1 MHKKLR
7 STILYAIFILL
18 FFSCSNKV
26 DLSTEEKQWL
36 SNTEEVKVGLFP
48 YYPPYQFINEQ
59 GEIDGVFIDYLNE
72 LESKIGYKFKRV
84 QYKDW
89 LELID
94 DSKSRNLDIVLEIQK
109 TESREGYLNFYAE
122 LFKSAHV
129 IVTRKELSNISDIN
143 DLKGLKVTVPNE
155 YSIHQT
161 LRKKYPDLTLM
172 NLTDDQECLEA
183 VASGKADAY
192 VGPKAVANFNI
203 RKLNLNNLNIIV
215 ETKLNYEPSL
225 AVIKDKT
232 ILNSIV
238 KKGVNS
244 FSLKEKQA
252 ILDNWLFNV
261 IQPFYERPMFW
272 IGIVWVFVIL
282 VIAMFLI
289 NLLLKYKVA
298 EKTKALVQAK
308 DLAEE
313 SDRLKTNFIRNI
325 SHEIR
330 TPMTGIIGFS
340 EALKNPDLT
349 KDERSEFTNIIINSG
364 KELLST
370 IEDILEISRLRN
382 REIIVTPEKTNLIVL
397 IEMLFSVY
405 QIRAKQKGIKLIL
418 NNRLPAQQHLISIDK
433 SKLKKILSSL
443 IDNAIKFTEKGY
455 VMVCCRRDENFI
467 SIDINDTGI
476 GIPPKDIETIFNS
489 FNQSEKEISKN
500 YGGLGLGLTIAREN
514 SVLLGGEIELKSE
527 LGVGTTFT
535 LKFPYI
541 EATLTPSED
550 NKLEEFCS
558 TAEGKHIVL
567 IAEDGDVNFLFL
579 QMILQKMQG
588 FTFTIYRAK
597 NGKEAVDLCE
607 KNNMIDLVLMDI
619 KMPIM
624 DGYEATR
631 AIKKIRPE
639 LKIVAQTAY
648 STEDD
653 IKKALDAGCDDFL
666 SKPVDQ
672 NKLKSVLN
680 NHFNFLS
687 NKTSS

>member
-7 STILYAIFILL
+7 STLLSAIILL
-18 FFSCSNKV
+18 LSFSCSNTV

-36 SNTEEVKVGLFP
+36 SDTKEVKVGLFP

-89 LELID
+89 LELIE
-94 DSKSRNLDIVLEIQK
+94 DSKSSNLDIVLEIQK
-109 TESREGYLNFYAE
+109 TESREEYLNFYAE
-122 LFKSAHV
+122 LFKSAQV
-129 IVTRKELSNISDIN
+129 IVTKKELSNINSIK
-143 DLKGLKVTVPNE
+143 DLIGLKVVVPKE
-155 YSIHQT
+155 YSIHQI
-161 LRKKYPDLTLM
+161 LRKKYPDLTIM

-203 RKLNLNNLNIIV
+203 RKLNLNDLNIVV

-225 AVIKDKT
+225 AVIKDKP
-232 ILNSIV
+232 ILNSII

-289 NLLLKYKVA
+289 NMLLKYKVA

-349 KDERSEFTNIIINSG
+349 KDERNEYTNIIINSG

-418 NNRLPAQQHLISIDK
+418 DNKLPAQQHLISIDK

-443 IDNAIKFTEKGY
+443 IDNAIKFTEKGH
-455 VMVCCRRDENFI
+455 VTVCCNRDEDFV
-467 SIDINDTGI
+467 SIDIKDTGI
-476 GIPPKDIETIFNS
+476 GIAPKDIETIFNS

-514 SVLLGGEIELKSE
+514 SALLGGEIGLKSE

-541 EATLTPSED
+541 EAVHPSED
-550 NKLEEFCS
+550 NSLEAS
-558 TAEGKHIVL
+558 TSISQGKHIVL

-588 FTFTIYRAK
+588 YTFTIHRAK
-597 NGKEAVDLCE
+597 NGKEAVDLCQE
-607 KNNMIDLVLMDI
+607 NKMIDLVLMDI

-624 DGYEATR
+624 DGYDATR
-631 AIKKIRPE
+631 AIKKIRPD

>member
-7 STILYAIFILL
+7 STLLSAIILL
-18 FFSCSNKV
+18 LSFSCSNTV

-36 SNTEEVKVGLFP
+36 SDTKEVKVGLFP

-89 LELID
+89 LELIE
-94 DSKSRNLDIVLEIQK
+94 DSKSSNLDIVLEIQK
-109 TESREGYLNFYAE
+109 TESREEYLNFYAE
-122 LFKSAHV
+122 LFKSAQV
-129 IVTRKELSNISDIN
+129 IVTKKEVSNINSIK
-143 DLKGLKVTVPNE
+143 DLIGLKVVVPKE
-155 YSIHQT
+155 YSIHQI
-161 LRKKYPDLTLM
+161 LRKKYPDLTIM

-203 RKLNLNNLNIIV
+203 RKLNLNDLNIVV

-225 AVIKDKT
+225 AVIKDKP
-232 ILNSIV
+232 ILNSII

-289 NLLLKYKVA
+289 NMLLKYKVA

-349 KDERSEFTNIIINSG
+349 KDERNEYTNIIINSG

-418 NNRLPAQQHLISIDK
+418 DNKLPAQQHLISIDK

-443 IDNAIKFTEKGY
+443 IDNAIKFTEKGH
-455 VMVCCRRDENFI
+455 VTVCCNRDEDFV
-467 SIDINDTGI
+467 SIDIKDTGI
-476 GIPPKDIETIFNS
+476 GIAPKDIETIFNS

-514 SVLLGGEIELKSE
+514 SALLGGEIGLKSE

-541 EATLTPSED
+541 EAVHPSED
-550 NKLEEFCS
+550 NSLEAS
-558 TAEGKHIVL
+558 TSISQGKHIVL

-588 FTFTIYRAK
+588 YTFTIHRAK
-597 NGKEAVDLCE
+597 NGKEAVDLCQE
-607 KNNMIDLVLMDI
+607 NKMIDLVLMDI

-624 DGYEATR
+624 DGYDATR
-631 AIKKIRPE
+631 AIKKIRPD

>member
-7 STILYAIFILL
+7 STLLSAIILL
-18 FFSCSNKV
+18 LSFSCSNTV

-36 SNTEEVKVGLFP
+36 SDTKEVKVGLFP

-89 LELID
+89 LELIE
-94 DSKSRNLDIVLEIQK
+94 DSKSSNLDIVLEIQK
-109 TESREGYLNFYAE
+109 TESREEYLNFYAE
-122 LFKSAHV
+122 LFKSAQV
-129 IVTRKELSNISDIN
+129 IVTKKEVSNINSIK
-143 DLKGLKVTVPNE
+143 DLIGLKVVVPKE
-155 YSIHQT
+155 YSIHQI
-161 LRKKYPDLTLM
+161 LRKKYPDLTIM

-203 RKLNLNNLNIIV
+203 RKLNLNDLNIVV

-225 AVIKDKT
+225 AVIKDKP
-232 ILNSIV
+232 ILNSII

-289 NLLLKYKVA
+289 NMLLKYKVA

-349 KDERSEFTNIIINSG
+349 KDERNEYTNIIINSG

-418 NNRLPAQQHLISIDK
+418 DNKLPAQQHLISIDK

-443 IDNAIKFTEKGY
+443 IDNAIKFTEKGH
-455 VMVCCRRDENFI
+455 VTVCCNRDEDFV
-467 SIDINDTGI
+467 SIDIKDTGI
-476 GIPPKDIETIFNS
+476 GIAPKDIETIFNS

-514 SVLLGGEIELKSE
+514 SALLGGEIGLKSE

-541 EATLTPSED
+541 EAVHHSED
-550 NKLEEFCS
+550 NKLEAS
-558 TAEGKHIVL
+558 ASISQGKHIVL

-588 FTFTIYRAK
+588 YTFTIHRAK
-597 NGKEAVDLCE
+597 NGKEAVDLCQE
-607 KNNMIDLVLMDI
+607 NKMIDLVLMDI

-624 DGYEATR
+624 DGYDATR
-631 AIKKIRPE
+631 AIKKIRPD

>member
-7 STILYAIFILL
+7 STLLYAIFVLL

-26 DLSTEEKQWL
+26 DLSSEEKQWL
-36 SNTEEVKVGLFP
+36 SDTEEVKVGLFP

-89 LELID
+89 LELIQ
-94 DSKSRNLDIVLEIQK
+94 DSKSSNLDIVLEIQK
-109 TESREGYLNFYAE
+109 TESREEYLNFYAE
-122 LFKSAHV
+122 LFKSAQV
-129 IVTRKELSNISDIN
+129 IVTKKELSNINSIK
-143 DLKGLKVTVPNE
+143 DLIGLKVVVPKE
-155 YSIHQT
+155 YSIHQI
-161 LRKKYPDLTLM
+161 LRKKYPDLTIM

-203 RKLNLNNLNIIV
+203 RKLNLNDLNIVV

-225 AVIKDKT
+225 AVIKDKP
-232 ILNSIV
+232 ILNSII

-289 NLLLKYKVA
+289 NMLLKYKVA

-349 KDERSEFTNIIINSG
+349 KDERNEYTNIIINSG

-418 NNRLPAQQHLISIDK
+418 NNKLPAQQHLISIDK

-443 IDNAIKFTEKGY
+443 IDNAIKFTEKGH
-455 VMVCCRRDENFI
+455 VTVCCNRDEDFV
-467 SIDINDTGI
+467 SIDIKDTGI
-476 GIPPKDIETIFNS
+476 GIAPKDIETIFNS

-514 SVLLGGEIELKSE
+514 SALLGGEIRLKSE

-541 EATLTPSED
+541 EAVHPSED
-550 NKLEEFCS
+550 NSLEAS
-558 TAEGKHIVL
+558 TSISQGKHIVL

-588 FTFTIYRAK
+588 YTFTIHRAK
-597 NGKEAVDLCE
+597 NGKEAVDLCQE
-607 KNNMIDLVLMDI
+607 NKMIDLVLMDI

-624 DGYEATR
+624 DGYDATR
-631 AIKKIRPE
+631 AIKKIRPD

-666 SKPVDQ
+666 PKPVDQ